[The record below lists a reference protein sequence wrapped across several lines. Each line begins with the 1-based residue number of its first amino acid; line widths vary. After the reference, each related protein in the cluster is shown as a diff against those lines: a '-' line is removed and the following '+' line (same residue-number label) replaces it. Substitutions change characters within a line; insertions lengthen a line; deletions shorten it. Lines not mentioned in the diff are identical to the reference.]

1 MFGSVQ
7 AVLCKFLQ
15 RTHSVLTLYVSLKH
29 TFRTSWKSRLML
41 SRLRY
46 SFPVHI
52 LASLV
57 AMLFIMFLLAFDT
70 IFHRQPPDLLSGQTS
85 LGKNQGESR
94 QIPTLVTATRVSST
108 CFGAHNTFCS
118 HAQRSVWV
126 CASVLC
132 VDAIWYYFE
141 FCVATVWEV
150 IEACAHVWNEF
161 EEQSCMLDILSAA
174 VVLLHLCRF
183 LRM

>member
-15 RTHSVLTLYVSLKH
+15 RTHGLLTLYVSLKH
-29 TFRTSWKSRLML
+29 AFRTSWKSRLML

-70 IFHRQPPDLLSGQTS
+70 ISHHQPPDPLSGQTS
-85 LGKNQGESR
+85 LGKNQRESHPHWSR
-94 QIPTLVTATRVSST
+94 PLV
-108 CFGAHNTFCS
+108 S
-118 HAQRSVWV
+118 HPCALVLIALSAVIDAQRSAWV

-132 VDAIWYYFE
+132 VDAI
-141 FCVATVWEV
+141 
-150 IEACAHVWNEF
+150 
-161 EEQSCMLDILSAA
+161 
-174 VVLLHLCRF
+174 
-183 LRM
+183 

>member
-7 AVLCKFLQ
+7 AALCKFLQ
-15 RTHSVLTLYVSLKH
+15 HTHRLLTLYVSLKH
-29 TFRTSWKSRLML
+29 AFRTSRKFRLML
-41 SRLRY
+41 SWLRY

-70 IFHRQPPDLLSGQTS
+70 ISHHQPPDLLSGQTS
-85 LGKNQGESR
+85 LGKNQRESQ
-94 QIPTLVTATRVSST
+94 QIPTLVTATSVSSM

-118 HAQRSVWV
+118 HRCPKVCLG

-132 VDAIWYYFE
+132 VDAIWFHYFE
-141 FCVATVWEV
+141 FCFATVWEV
-150 IEACAHVWNEF
+150 IEACVDVWN
-161 EEQSCMLDILSAA
+161 
-174 VVLLHLCRF
+174 
-183 LRM
+183 